1 MLCWLLV
8 QYFNNASQKT
18 NLLSRFRNNKLLQMR
33 FVIQLSDWGDVF
45 LFFAAGLRPSLLS
58 KSAVKFE
65 CGELGIDV
73 GATGSARGVEVR
85 TDRCVDS
92 YNVSPHLPIT

>member
-1 MLCWLLV
+1 MQVRIQFCYHDFV
-8 QYFNNASQKT
+8 IT
-18 NLLSRFRNNKLLQMR
+18 NYYKSF
-33 FVIQLSDWGDVF
+33 FVIQLSDWGNVF

-65 CGELGIDV
+65 CGELGFDV
-73 GATGSARGVEVR
+73 GATGCARRVEVR

-92 YNVSPHLPIT
+92 CNVSPHLPIT